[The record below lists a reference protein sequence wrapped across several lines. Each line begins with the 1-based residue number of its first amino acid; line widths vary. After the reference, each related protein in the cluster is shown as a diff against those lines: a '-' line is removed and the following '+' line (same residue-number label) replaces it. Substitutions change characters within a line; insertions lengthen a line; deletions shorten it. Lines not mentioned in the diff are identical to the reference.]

1 MSLDIGVF
9 LPGGGVFFLYGGYPF
24 DPPVYWRSLNGP
36 PVWEMVGF
44 RTSGGEPWLILFWA
58 SISRSPPLE
67 LQQPSVSAH
76 H

>member
-1 MSLDIGVF
+1 MPFDIGVF
-9 LPGGGVFFLYGGYPF
+9 LPGGGGFNRSYPV
-24 DPPVYWRSLNGP
+24 DLPVYWRSLNGP

-44 RTSGGEPWLILFWA
+44 RTSGGGPWLILFGA